1 MRRRPARFI
10 RVARKIA
17 EALGTEDCLLAGGLA
32 VMAHG
37 FVRGTRDVDLLT
49 RLPLAEARARLEASG
64 LPTRL
69 LKGDPLEGGFSCLK
83 GECEGLPFDVL
94 PQLVPVHW
102 EAAPRIEGR
111 GAGSLRVVPLGDLL
125 ALKLKAQGP
134 KDLMDAAILVL
145 LHPVTEER
153 ALELATAYRVLDRFE
168 HWLSDPRTQ
177 AQAREEAELERRRA
191 VRPRSRRA
199 GAKVPQP
206 GRPRKAATR

>member
-1 MRRRPARFI
+1 MRGKPARFV
-10 RVARKIA
+10 RVARKVA
-17 EALGTEDCLLAGGLA
+17 EALGTEDCLLVGGLA

-49 RLPLAEARARLEASG
+49 RLPLTEARARLEANG

-69 LKGDPLEGGFSCLK
+69 LRGDPLEGGFSCLK
-83 GECEGLPFDVL
+83 GECDGLPFDVL

-102 EAAPRIEGR
+102 EAAPRVEGR

-134 KDLMDAAILVL
+134 KDLMDAAMLVL
-145 LHPVTEER
+145 LHPETEER
-153 ALELATAYRVLDRFE
+153 ARELATAYRVLDRFE

-191 VRPRSRRA
+191 VKPGPKRA
-199 GAKVPQP
+199 AAKVPKP
-206 GRPRKAATR
+206 ARERKPSDR